1 MFVLLVSTVHIPVS
15 TKFTLI
21 DDIHTHSLLSVNSNR
36 HLIVELLK
44 NRHKFEEEELTNL
57 RILEFLLHHP
67 KININVVDNC
77 GQTPLLLA
85 VMSGNI
91 NCVALLLNKG
101 TVQIPKI
108 SLFLSHNTK

>member
-1 MFVLLVSTVHIPVS
+1 
-15 TKFTLI
+15 
-21 DDIHTHSLLSVNSNR
+21 
-36 HLIVELLK
+36 LK
-44 NRHKFEEEELTNL
+44 NRHKFEEEEVINL

-67 KININVVDNC
+67 KTNINVADNC

-101 TVQIPKI
+101 TVPNNNKFKKFSFSSYKHTNNFVHLSQIP
-108 SLFLSHNTK
+108 FLYLQLIF